1 MHHNQFTRFRT
12 CIKWYISSINELVFA
27 INESWLNANDDT
39 NKLLLQFGAVDWRT
53 TVFINGN
60 DIMALYGGFDT
71 FSVDL
76 T

>member
-1 MHHNQFTRFRT
+1 MQMM
-12 CIKWYISSINELVFA
+12 
-27 INESWLNANDDT
+27 DDT